1 MPAPRGGGGS
11 GGTVKSGYSAY
22 KQATEPQ
29 SQKSDKSQYVPGAI
43 VMHKRLGKGKILSV
57 ENVGNNIYAKIDF
70 ERGGVMNLAVDFAPL
85 SVIKE

>member
-1 MPAPRGGGGS
+1 
-11 GGTVKSGYSAY
+11 
-22 KQATEPQ
+22 
-29 SQKSDKSQYVPGAI
+29 
-43 VMHKRLGKGKILSV
+43 MHKRLGKGKIISV